1 MSYILDALKRADAE
15 RERGAVPG
23 LHAHQERR
31 SRHAGETPPHG
42 LWKLVIAVLLA
53 LLVLALAL
61 WFWSYSEGAVPHSPI
76 QQSAPTPLAPPPP
89 LVTTASVPL
98 EAVPLPSRPSVRAV
112 AAPVVP
118 ANPPMARASSVA
130 VTVPDPVARPAIRA
144 SRETAPT
151 TGLPSV
157 TQASV
162 PGDMPK
168 FSDLPE
174 NFRQQIPPLNISGVV
189 YAEATKE
196 WILLVND
203 RLVTRG
209 SSVTPDLR
217 LEDVDASRA
226 IFSFRGRRF
235 RVDL

>member
-23 LHAHQERR
+23 LHAHQEKR

-42 LWKLVIAVLLA
+42 FWKPAITVLLA
-53 LLVLALAL
+53 LPVLALAL
-61 WFWSYSEGAVPHSPI
+61 WFWRYPEGAVPHSPI

-98 EAVPLPSRPSVRAV
+98 EAIPLPPRPSVRAV
-112 AAPVVP
+112 TAPVVP
-118 ANPPMARASSVA
+118 TNPPMARASSVA
-130 VTVPDPVARPAIRA
+130 VTVPDPVARPALRA
-144 SRETAPT
+144 PRETAPT
-151 TGLPSV
+151 TELPSV
-157 TQASV
+157 TKASV
-162 PGDMPK
+162 PGETLK
-168 FSDLPE
+168 FSELPE
-174 NFRQQIPPLNISGVV
+174 NLRQQIPPLNISGVV

-209 SSVTPDLR
+209 TSVTPDLR

-235 RVDL
+235 RVEL